1 MEPGQERL
9 QTSEKGNI
17 DNLDQRLHIDK
28 AVYKPGVLSGAAPRS
43 QIQLAEN
50 LTKTVKPLLGI
61 PGSEKE
67 NEFPGWWVLQCTL
80 GVLARLCLLATA
92 CTCRPEGVC
101 KLINLLLAIQ

>member
-1 MEPGQERL
+1 MEEARSPKWLDVTACDKNNGKSAQKTLEPGQERF

-61 PGSEKE
+61 PG
-67 NEFPGWWVLQCTL
+67 
-80 GVLARLCLLATA
+80 
-92 CTCRPEGVC
+92 
-101 KLINLLLAIQ
+101 